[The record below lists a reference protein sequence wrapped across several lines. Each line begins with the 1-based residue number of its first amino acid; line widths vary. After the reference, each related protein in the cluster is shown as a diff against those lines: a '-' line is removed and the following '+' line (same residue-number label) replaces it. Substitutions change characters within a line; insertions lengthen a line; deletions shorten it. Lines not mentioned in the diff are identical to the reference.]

1 MVGPQKPQSKTKD
14 IQTKSVGKGTARKKE
29 SRQQMPETTCSLKVT
44 HRIVYNTSKAVPL
57 GEMIIS
63 LQGLQGIL
71 KSFPTA
77 LSGATGVQVEGCEFL
92 IQNIESGSLIE
103 DVVIKILFKDR
114 ARMDAFLEKA
124 GENGMVKTAVIGALI
139 GGLVIYGMQLAT
151 SSNPAPNITANNN
164 TVINIGAGEVKMTP
178 EEFTAVVRAAVGD
191 KKAAAESA
199 LRFIAPAKADPG
211 SNVSLADGE
220 VLINS
225 AAVAETPSKIEL
237 AANER
242 LEQYKNVELVI
253 RAANLDSKKSGWAG
267 RLGGR
272 EDRLPIELD
281 PTVSENDV
289 FGKSSVRVDAAVV
302 FTEKGRSRELKA
314 TKIYVHRVLP

>member
-1 MVGPQKPQSKTKD
+1 M
-14 IQTKSVGKGTARKKE
+14 
-29 SRQQMPETTCSLKVT
+29 
-44 HRIVYNTSKAVPL
+44 TS
-57 GEMIIS
+57 
-63 LQGLQGIL
+63 
-71 KSFPTA
+71 
-77 LSGATGVQVEGCEFL
+77 
-92 IQNIESGSLIE
+92 
-103 DVVIKILFKDR
+103 
-114 ARMDAFLEKA
+114 
-124 GENGMVKTAVIGALI
+124 
-139 GGLVIYGMQLAT
+139 
-151 SSNPAPNITANNN
+151 
-164 TVINIGAGEVKMTP
+164 

-191 KKAAAESA
+191 KKAAAENA

-242 LEQYKNVELVI
+242 LEQHKNVELVI

-281 PTVSENDV
+281 PTVSENEI